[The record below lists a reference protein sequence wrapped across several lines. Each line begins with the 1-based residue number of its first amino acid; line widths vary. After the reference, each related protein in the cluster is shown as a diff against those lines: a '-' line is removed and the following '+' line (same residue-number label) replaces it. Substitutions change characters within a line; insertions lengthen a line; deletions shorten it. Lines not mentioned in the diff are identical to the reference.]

1 MSPQELEEMR
11 GLCGVASSDVS
22 DAFCCGADAG
32 SVFSGKE
39 DESSVERGVVE
50 VGEQAWLD
58 VFAEL
63 FGGVGERLCAP
74 KVVFCEGM

>member
-1 MSPQELEEMR
+1 MG

-39 DESSVERGVVE
+39 DESPVERGVVE
-50 VGEQAWLD
+50 AGEPAWLD

-63 FGGVGERLCAP
+63 FGRVSECLCAAE
-74 KVVFCEGM
+74 VVFCEGV